1 MGGDRLDRGKI
12 GCTAAT
18 LRSWVH
24 QAQRKAG
31 QHAGASAEVIVGGM
45 RLGTLLTLF
54 VLPALYAALPE
65 RRRSTASAGQG
76 PGSGGGDAGAI
87 PGPQPAE

>member
-12 GCTAAT
+12 GRTAAT
-18 LRSWVH
+18 LRSWVR
-24 QAQRKAG
+24 QARRKAG

-54 VLPALYAALPE
+54 VPPVLYAVLAE
-65 RRRSTASAGQG
+65 RRRARV
-76 PGSGGGDAGAI
+76 AGAL
-87 PGPQPAE
+87 QAPAR

>member
-54 VLPALYAALPE
+54 VPPVLYAVLAE
-65 RRRSTASAGQG
+65 RRRARV
-76 PGSGGGDAGAI
+76 AGAF
-87 PGPQPAE
+87 QAAAR

>member
-18 LRSWVH
+18 LRSWVR
-24 QAQRKAG
+24 QARRKAG
-31 QHAGASAEVIVGGM
+31 RHAGASTEVIVGGM

-54 VLPALYAALPE
+54 VPPVLYAVLAE
-65 RRRSTASAGQG
+65 RRRARV
-76 PGSGGGDAGAI
+76 AGAL
-87 PGPQPAE
+87 QAPAR